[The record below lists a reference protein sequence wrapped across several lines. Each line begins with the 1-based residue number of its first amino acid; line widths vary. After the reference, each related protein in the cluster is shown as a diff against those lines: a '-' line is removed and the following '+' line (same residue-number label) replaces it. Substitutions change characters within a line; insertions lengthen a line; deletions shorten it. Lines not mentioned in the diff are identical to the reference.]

1 MSGRGVS
8 QSSKPKSFVIAVD
21 PKGPPP
27 GLERAVFAIGN
38 FDGAHLGHRAVIDRT
53 KRLAAELGAP
63 SAVLTFE
70 PHPADFFAG
79 RPVVFR
85 LTPKAAKAR
94 ALEEFGLDGAV
105 ILTFDAA
112 LAALSAEEFVRA
124 VLVERLGVAAVVIGW
139 DFHFGKG
146 RSGSPAFLQEAGA
159 RYGFRVDVIGKVE
172 ALDGAGTEAI
182 SSTAIRSAL
191 QAGDVEAA
199 ARFLGRDYAIA
210 GTVIA
215 GRKLGRTLGVPT
227 ANIALEPS
235 NRLAFGIYAVHV
247 FLDGVRYGGV
257 ASFGT
262 RPTVDDGPPLLETFL
277 FDFDGDL
284 YGRAIEVAFVRR
296 IRGEK
301 KFDSLEALVA
311 EMERDKA
318 RARAI
323 LAERNVQL
331 A

>member
-1 MSGRGVS
+1 VS
-8 QSSKPKSFVIAVD
+8 QLSKPNRFVIAVD
-21 PKGPPP
+21 PKGPPAR
-27 GLERAVFAIGN
+27 LERAVFAIGN

-63 SAVLTFE
+63 GAVLTFE

-79 RPVVFR
+79 KPVVFR
-85 LTPKAAKAR
+85 LTPKAVKAR

-112 LAALSAEEFVRA
+112 LAALSAEEFVSK

-146 RSGSPAFLQEAGA
+146 RSGSPAFLKEAGA
-159 RYGFRVDVIGKVE
+159 RYGFRVDIIGKIE
-172 ALDGAGTEAI
+172 AEGAQPEAI
-182 SSTAIRSAL
+182 SSTAIRRAL
-191 QAGDVEAA
+191 EAGDVEAA
-199 ARFLGRDYAIA
+199 ARFLGRDYAIV

-235 NRLAFGIYAVHV
+235 NRLAYGIYAVHV
-247 FLDGVRYGGV
+247 ILDGARFGGV

-284 YGRAIEVAFVRR
+284 YGRTIEVAFIRR

-301 KFDSLEALVA
+301 KFDNLDALVA
-311 EMERDKA
+311 EMGRDKEK
-318 RARAI
+318 ARAI
-323 LAERNVQL
+323 LAERDASVGL
-331 A
+331 AAD

>member
-1 MSGRGVS
+1 MTNG
-8 QSSKPKSFVIAVD
+8 FVLATDPMLPPHGLTGAVY
-21 PKGPPP
+21 
-27 GLERAVFAIGN
+27 AIGN
-38 FDGAHLGHRAVIDRT
+38 FDGLHLGHRVVIERAVAMASER
-53 KRLAAELGAP
+53 GAP
-63 SAVLTFE
+63 SAMLTFE
-70 PHPADFFAG
+70 PHPADFFSG

-85 LTPKAAKAR
+85 LTPPREKALVAAR
-94 ALEEFGLDGAV
+94 LGLSGLV
-105 ILTFDAA
+105 LLPFDAS
-112 LAALSAEEFVRA
+112 LAGMSAEEFITKILIA
-124 VLVERLGVAAVVIGW
+124 RLGVGAVVVGW

-199 ARFLGRDYAIA
+199 ARFLGRDYAIV
-210 GTVIA
+210 GTVIP
-215 GRKLGRTLGVPT
+215 GQKLGRTLGVPT

-235 NRLAFGIYAVHV
+235 NRLAFGIYAVEV
-247 FLDGVRYGGV
+247 FLDGALCGGV

-284 YGRAIEVAFVRR
+284 YGRTIEVAFVRR

-318 RARAI
+318 KARAI

-331 A
+331 T

>member
-1 MSGRGVS
+1 VP
-8 QSSKPKSFVIAVD
+8 QLSKSDRFVIAVD
-21 PKGPPP
+21 PKGPPA

-63 SAVLTFE
+63 GAVLTFE

-79 RPVVFR
+79 KPVVFR

-112 LAALSAEEFVRA
+112 LAALSAEEFVRDM
-124 VLVERLGVAAVVIGW
+124 LVERLGVAAVVIGW

-146 RSGSPAFLQEAGA
+146 RSGSPAFLKEAGA
-159 RYGFRVDVIGKVE
+159 RYGFRVDVIGKIE
-172 ALDGAGTEAI
+172 ALEGAGAEAI
-182 SSTAIRSAL
+182 SSTAIRRAL
-191 QAGDVEAA
+191 EAGDVEAA
-199 ARFLGRDYAIA
+199 ARFLGRNYAIV
-210 GTVIA
+210 GTVIP
-215 GRKLGRTLGVPT
+215 GQKLGRTLGVPT
-227 ANIALEPS
+227 ANVALEPS
-235 NRLAFGIYAVHV
+235 NRLAYGIYAVEV
-247 FLDGVRYGGV
+247 SVDGARYGGV

-284 YGRAIEVAFVRR
+284 YGRTIEVAFVKR

-301 KFDSLEALVA
+301 KFDSLEALIA
-311 EMERDKA
+311 EMGRDKEK
-318 RARAI
+318 ARAI
-323 LAERNVQL
+323 LAERSAL
-331 A
+331 PA

>member
-1 MSGRGVS
+1 LSGRRVS
-8 QSSKPKSFVIAVD
+8 QLSKPNRFVIAVD
-21 PKGPPP
+21 PKGPPA

-53 KRLAAELGAP
+53 RRLAAELGAP

-79 RPVVFR
+79 KPVVFR
-85 LTPKAAKAR
+85 LTPKAVKAR
-94 ALEEFGLDGAV
+94 ALEEFALDGAV

-112 LAALSAEEFVRA
+112 LAALSAEEFVRD
-124 VLVERLGVAAVVIGW
+124 VLVVRLGVAAIVIGW

-146 RSGSPAFLQEAGA
+146 RSGSPAFLKEAGA
-159 RYGFRVDVIGKVE
+159 RYGFRVDIIGKVE
-172 ALDGAGTEAI
+172 ALEGAAAEAI
-182 SSTAIRSAL
+182 SSTAIRRAL
-191 QAGDVEAA
+191 EAGDVEAA
-199 ARFLGRDYAIA
+199 ARFLGRDYAIL
-210 GTVIA
+210 GTVIP

-235 NRLAFGIYAVHV
+235 NRLAYGIYAVEV
-247 FLDGVRYGGV
+247 FVDGARHGGV

-301 KFDSLEALVA
+301 KFDSLDALVA
-311 EMERDKA
+311 EMQRDKEK
-318 RARAI
+318 ARAI
-323 LAERNVQL
+323 LAERGG
-331 A
+331 